1 MPDRLIHELS
11 HHEHLRTKLLEEF
24 PDTDEETLRDTLE
37 GLTNL
42 HEMLA
47 VVIRSQQEDRVLS
60 GALRT
65 RIGEMQ
71 ERLKRLE
78 HKVEKKRELASQVME
93 QARIQKIVE
102 SDFTASLRQVPR
114 PLVVSDESAIPSDF
128 WNPQPPRLDRQK
140 IGELLRGGEEVP
152 GACLGNGGQTLSV
165 RVK

>member
-1 MPDRLIHELS
+1 MPDLLMHELS

-24 PDTDEETLRDTLE
+24 PEADEETLRDTLE

-42 HEMLA
+42 HEMLG

-60 GALRT
+60 GGLRT

-78 HKVEKKRELASQVME
+78 QRLEKKRELASQVME

-114 PLVVSDESAIPSDF
+114 PLVVSDESAIPCEF
-128 WNPQPPRLDRQK
+128 WKPQPPKLDRQR
-140 IGELLRGGEEVP
+140 IGELLRGDGEVP
-152 GACLGNGGQTLSV
+152 GAYLGNGGQTLSV

>member
-1 MPDRLIHELS
+1 MSDRLMHELS

-37 GLTNL
+37 GLSNL

-78 HKVEKKRELASQVME
+78 QRLEQKRELASQVME

-114 PLVVSDESAIPSDF
+114 PLVVSDESAIPSEF
-128 WNPQPPRLDRQK
+128 WKPQPPKLDRQR
-140 IGELLRGGEEVP
+140 IGELLRGEEEVP

>member
-1 MPDRLIHELS
+1 MPDPLISELAF
-11 HHEHLRTKLLEEF
+11 HQFFRAQLLERF
-24 PDTDEETLRDTLE
+24 PDDDDEALTDTLE

-60 GALRT
+60 GALCT

-78 HKVEKKRELASQVME
+78 YRVEKKRELASQVME

-114 PLVVSDESAIPSDF
+114 PLVVSDESAIPSEC
-128 WNPQPPRLDRQK
+128 WKPQPSKLDRQK